1 MQPYVEQQPSD
12 IRLSLVTGP
21 FDPEQLTVYKRREG
35 SFFNGRLQVTASIIG
50 ASHVLS
56 FRGFHEVFACTELP
70 GTPCYNLDE
79 LEGLPIRRSIPGV
92 QYGFEAKQ
100 IKWSADQPKELD
112 NLVWLAQ
119 TLPFGLIC
127 KFEKGTLAV
136 TPITVIVGF
145 EENDQLV
152 FLTGHAYPGHALV
165 LTATCLTLTKNE
177 VNNGNQHHPSMAGG
191 AFSPRCPGDTR
202 RVLC

>member
-1 MQPYVEQQPSD
+1 MQPYVEQRPSD
-12 IRLSLVTGP
+12 IRLSLVNGL
-21 FDPEQLTVYKRREG
+21 FDPEQLTIYESK
-35 SFFNGRLQVTASIIG
+35 SATFLNGHLQVTASIIG

-56 FRGFHEVFACTELP
+56 FRDFHEVFACTELP
-70 GTPCYNLDE
+70 DTPCYTLDE
-79 LEGLPIRRSIPGV
+79 LEDLPIRRSVPGV

-100 IKWSADQPKELD
+100 IKWSANQPKELD

-127 KFEKGTLAV
+127 EFEKGTLAV

-177 VNNGNQHHPSMAGG
+177 VNNGNQNHPSMASG
-191 AFSPRCPGDTR
+191 AFSPCRRGDTR
-202 RVLC
+202 RVFC